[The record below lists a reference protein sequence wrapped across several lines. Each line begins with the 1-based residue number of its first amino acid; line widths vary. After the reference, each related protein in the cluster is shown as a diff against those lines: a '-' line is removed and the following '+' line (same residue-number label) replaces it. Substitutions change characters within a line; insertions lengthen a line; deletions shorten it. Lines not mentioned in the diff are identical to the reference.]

1 MGPSVY
7 VFLYPVF
14 AELGI
19 QRVKGKMLPRTEE
32 MYFLL
37 QYFKTWGYR
46 GLGKN
51 ITTEEMIVPM
61 HMIYIFNEKVKALI
75 FNLLYFP

>member
-37 QYFKTWGYR
+37 QYFKSWGYR
-46 GLGKN
+46 GLEKN
-51 ITTEEMIVPM
+51 IRTEEIIVSKLQ
-61 HMIYIFNEKVKALI
+61 IYF
-75 FNLLYFP
+75 

>member
-1 MGPSVY
+1 
-7 VFLYPVF
+7 
-14 AELGI
+14 
-19 QRVKGKMLPRTEE
+19 